1 MNARLGF
8 NNVIANAIVIG
19 LGFNLLITDT
29 KAKELIGDPQF
40 LSQGSN
46 EVWWSTPNVDISYQ
60 NGQLCTKVSEQTSE
74 PWDAIIGLNDINL
87 QSGVEYNFTVEAIGN
102 GTQNIR
108 AIVQQGQEPWAPL
121 GELVETVDSSLATY
135 SAVFSLNEKVD
146 GAQVVFQFG
155 GAAIGEVFCL
165 SKVSLT
171 DGEIERGSTSTND
184 IALYVNQLGY
194 LPNGPKVATLVHPS
208 LEPVRWS
215 LKTSSGELLAN
226 GNTQPFGFDPSSGFD
241 THQINFGKFP
251 NSVTNVYLEAGGARS
266 DVFSIRPDLYDE
278 LPVDALSYFY
288 LVRSGIDIS
297 REIAGREFGR
307 PAGHTAD
314 RATRCLDKS
323 TSKVI
328 YGAPWTCDYKL
339 DVSGGWYDAGDF
351 GKYVVN
357 GGIAVAQVLSSYE
370 RALYYSGSK
379 SKIINAKLRNDN
391 ASNNLPDV
399 LAEAKW
405 QLDFLMRM
413 QVPEGQEYA
422 GMAHHKMHG
431 VEWNGLPLWPHK
443 DPIRRT
449 LHRPSTAATLNLAAV
464 TAQAARLFQPYDAA
478 YANQLITASKRAHSA
493 ALKTPDLLAPSSG
506 GQYGGGDYNDDD
518 VTDEFYWADVEL
530 FISTGDT
537 NYLNRIKAS
546 KYWSSGVFRPGG
558 IDWQF
563 LAGLARLQLAL
574 IPNALPDQDRLF
586 VQRSVLAAA
595 DNYIAMQDNE
605 AFDIMYQADEGLGWG
620 SNSSVLQNMV
630 VVAAAYDLVK
640 DKTYLNAVRKGMD
653 YILGRNVMGISYVTG
668 YGTRSS
674 QNQHARIFAKNL
686 DPAFPPMPKGA
697 LAGGPNSIPAD
708 EIAINELEG
717 CAPQACYIDH
727 HKSFST
733 NEIAVNWNAALSW
746 VSAFLA
752 DTSAD

>member
-1 MNARLGF
+1 MNTGLSYKRL
-8 NNVIANAIVIG
+8 IANTIVIG
-19 LGFNLLITDT
+19 LGFNLVSTHIQ
-29 KAKELIGDPQF
+29 AKELIADPSF
-40 LSQGSN
+40 LTQGSSD
-46 EVWWSTPNVDISYQ
+46 VWWSTPNVTLSYQ
-60 NGQLCTKVSEQTSE
+60 SGKLCTKVSEQTSE
-74 PWDAIIGLNDINL
+74 PWDAIIGLDDIDL
-87 QSGVEYNFTVEAIGN
+87 QKGVEYNFSIEATGN
-102 GTQNIR
+102 GPQTIR
-108 AIVQQGQEPWAPL
+108 AIVQEGEDPWTPL
-121 GELVETVDSSLATY
+121 NELVEAIDVNNSTFSSL
-135 SAVFSLNEKVD
+135 FSVNQDVE

-155 GAAIGEVFCL
+155 GAPEGEVFCL
-165 SKVSLT
+165 TKVSLS
-171 DGEIERGSTSTND
+171 DGEVERGSTSAND

-194 LPNGPKVATLVHPS
+194 LPTGPKVATLVHPS

-215 LKTSSGELLAN
+215 LKTSAGELLAN
-226 GNTQPFGFDPSSGFD
+226 GNTQPFGYDPSSGFD
-241 THQINFGKFP
+241 AHQINFSKFP
-251 NSVTNVYLEAGGARS
+251 NSVSNVYLEAEGARS
-266 DVFSIRPDLYDE
+266 DVFSIRPDLYDP
-278 LPVDALSYFY
+278 LPIDALSYFY
-288 LVRSGIDIS
+288 LVRSGIEIS
-297 REIAGREFGR
+297 ADIAGREFGR

-314 RATRCLDKS
+314 RATGCLDKS
-323 TSKVI
+323 TSRKI
-328 YGAPWTCDYKL
+328 YDKSWTCNGKL

-370 RALYYSGSK
+370 RALYYSGSN
-379 SKIINAKLRNDN
+379 SKLINANLRNYN

-413 QVPEGQEYA
+413 QVPDGSEYA
-422 GMAHHKMHG
+422 GMAHHKIHG
-431 VEWNGLPLWPHK
+431 VEWNGLPLWPHR
-443 DPIRRT
+443 DPVRRAI
-449 LHRPSTAATLNLAAV
+449 HRPSTAATLNLAAV

-478 YANQLITASKRAHSA
+478 YANQLITASMRAHA
-493 ALKTPDLLAPSSG
+493 AAIKTPDLFAPLSG
-506 GQYGGGDYNDDD
+506 GQYGGGDYDDND
-518 VTDEFYWADVEL
+518 VSDEFYWADIEL
-530 FISTGDT
+530 FISTGDAA
-537 NYLNRIKAS
+537 YLNRIKAS
-546 KYWSSGVFRPGG
+546 KYWSTGVFKPSG

-574 IPNALPDQDRLF
+574 VPNALPDEDRLF

-605 AFDIMYQADEGLGWG
+605 AFDIMFKADEGLGWG

-640 DKTYLNAVRKGMD
+640 DKKYLNAVRKGMD

-674 QNQHARIFAKNL
+674 QNQHARIFAKNI
-686 DPAFPPMPKGA
+686 DPSFPPMPKGA

-708 EIAINELEG
+708 EIAIKTLKG

>member
-1 MNARLGF
+1 MSSAFSVNQ
-8 NNVIANAIVIG
+8 NV
-19 LGFNLLITDT
+19 
-29 KAKELIGDPQF
+29 E
-40 LSQGSN
+40 
-46 EVWWSTPNVDISYQ
+46 
-60 NGQLCTKVSEQTSE
+60 
-74 PWDAIIGLNDINL
+74 
-87 QSGVEYNFTVEAIGN
+87 
-102 GTQNIR
+102 
-108 AIVQQGQEPWAPL
+108 
-121 GELVETVDSSLATY
+121 
-135 SAVFSLNEKVD
+135 

-155 GAAIGEVFCL
+155 GAPAGDVFCL
-165 SKVSLT
+165 SEVSLT
-171 DGEIERGSTSTND
+171 DGEVERGSTSSSD

-215 LKTSSGELLAN
+215 LKTSAGELLAN

-241 THQINFGKFP
+241 AHQIIFSKFP
-251 NSVTNVYLEAGGARS
+251 NSVSNVYLEADGVRS
-266 DVFSIRPDLYDE
+266 DVFSIKPDLYDN

-307 PAGHTAD
+307 PAGHAAD
-314 RATRCLDKS
+314 RATPCLDKS
-323 TSKVI
+323 TASKI
-328 YGAPWTCDYKL
+328 YNQSWTCSGKL

-379 SKIINAKLRNDN
+379 SKLINAKLRNDN
-391 ASNNLPDV
+391 ASGNLPDV

-422 GMAHHKMHG
+422 GMAHHKIHG

-443 DPIRRT
+443 DPILRSI
-449 LHRPSTAATLNLAAV
+449 HRPSTAATLNLAAV
-464 TAQAARLFQPYDAA
+464 TAQAARLFNPYDAD
-478 YANQLITASKRAHSA
+478 YARQLISVSKKAHAA
-493 ALKTPDLLAPSSG
+493 ALNTPDLFAPSSG
-506 GQYGGGDYNDDD
+506 GQYGGGDYDDDD
-518 VTDEFYWADVEL
+518 VSDEFYWADVEL
-530 FISTGDT
+530 FISTGDASF
-537 NYLNRIKAS
+537 LNRIKAS
-546 KYWSSGVFRPGG
+546 KYWSTGVFKPSG
-558 IDWQF
+558 IDWRF

-574 IPNALPDQDRLF
+574 IPNALPDEDRLF

-605 AFDIMYQADEGLGWG
+605 AFGIMFKADEGLGWG

-630 VVAAAYDLVK
+630 VVASAYDLVK
-640 DKTYLNAVRKGMD
+640 DKRYLNAVRKGMD
-653 YILGRNVMGISYVTG
+653 YILGRNIMGISYVTG

-674 QNQHARIFAKNL
+674 QNQHARIFAKNI
-686 DPAFPPMPKGA
+686 DPSFPPMPKGA

-708 EIAINELEG
+708 EIAIKELEG

-733 NEIAVNWNAALSW
+733 NEIAINWNAALSW